1 MGKYAVDLVRKN
13 VTGVAIGVD
22 ENQLTHRPFE
32 LALSMKKNVDN
43 SLLRLVARIK

>member
-22 ENQLTHRPFE
+22 DNQLFHTPFE
-32 LALSMKKNVDN
+32 EALSMEKKVDN
-43 SLLRLVARIK
+43 SLLRLVERTK